1 MGQFRIQACLL
12 ILWFADG
19 SAQSSVELSKPSIDF
34 GIARTKRAVTD
45 TVGVTNTGVVDMFV
59 ERMDMRTTTFDLPPE
74 GVTSGFT
81 LRPEETHPVAVRF
94 NPPSTG
100 TFADTLS
107 IRSIGSSILVPLSGI
122 GVRSTVVINEILA
135 DPPGGPNGDA
145 NGDGVRSSY
154 ADEFVEILNI
164 GTRIEKIA
172 GWRLSDDD
180 TAGEKQFVFPDESV
194 LGPGERAVLF
204 GGGIAPAGLSFLD
217 DGRIGNG
224 LTNSGDVVLLID
236 PYGPDTLD
244 IVGYGSEGGKDQS
257 IVRYPEG
264 TGGFVLHRSQPGD
277 DSHFSPGTPRNV
289 LSSIGLTPKDTAVA
303 VGDSVVWKATG
314 MFSNGTSRDLTDD
327 IVWTTQDSDV
337 VRVGGG
343 IGIAIGFGTVEIR
356 GSVSDLLSIP
366 AVVTVY
372 APELSRLSIAP
383 ADTVVVVGSTVPYRA
398 EGTGPGGT
406 KSGLISGLS
415 WTVEDSGLANLA
427 GEGVVLPLKAGE
439 TKIRAAAGEVVSPD
453 AVLRIVARGDLN
465 GIADVEVSD
474 VLRMI
479 DIILEV
485 SPEPTPLE
493 LSAGDMNGD
502 GGIDVLD
509 LTWII
514 DMILGKSGPPSTK
527 FAGVTGCRYE
537 VNVGEEDGMAEL
549 VLDCPEAVRVVQI
562 DLVGIEKGIASV
574 GVADGMTLA
583 YHQISEAK
591 TRVLLFSLEGKVIPP
606 GKGPILEF
614 RKDGWIEELV
624 VAGRNFKETVV
635 QNGLREE
642 EAGADFGFRL
652 RQSYPNPAN
661 GTVAIGY
668 DVPEALEVSLEIFD
682 LLGRS
687 VIRLMKGYRS
697 SGRHLATWNGKDGKG
712 RGVGNGVYF
721 IRLKAGA
728 FVDVRKLVWLK

>member
-1 MGQFRIQACLL
+1 
-12 ILWFADG
+12 
-19 SAQSSVELSKPSIDF
+19 
-34 GIARTKRAVTD
+34 
-45 TVGVTNTGVVDMFV
+45 MFV

-81 LRPEETHPVAVRF
+81 AETGGDPPGGCPLHP
-94 NPPSTG
+94 PPQRGRSQ
-100 TFADTLS
+100 TLCR
-107 IRSIGSSILVPLSGI
+107 IRSIGSSILIPLSGI

-135 DPPGGPNGDA
+135 DPPGGSDGDA
-145 NGDGVRSSY
+145 NGDGVRSTY

-164 GTRIEKIA
+164 GTRVEKIA

-180 TAGEKQFVFPDESV
+180 TGGEKQFVFPDESV

-204 GGGIAPAGLSFLD
+204 GGGSAPAGLSFLD

-236 PYGPDTLD
+236 PSGPDTLD

-264 TGGFVLHRSQPGD
+264 TGGFVLHRSQPEMTRI
-277 DSHFSPGTPRNV
+277 SLPARLETFYPRSAS
-289 LSSIGLTPKDTAVA
+289 LRRDTAVA

-314 MFSNGTSRDLTDD
+314 MFSNGTSRDLTDG

-337 VRVGGG
+337 VRVDGG
-343 IGIAIGFGTVEIR
+343 IGIAIGFGAVEIR

-406 KSGLISGLS
+406 KSGLIPGLS

-549 VLDCPEAVRVVQI
+549 ILDCPEAVRVVQI

-583 YHQISEAK
+583 YHQISEVK

-624 VAGRNFKETVV
+624 VAGRNFKETVL
-635 QNGLREE
+635 QNGLRGE
-642 EAGADFGFRL
+642 EAGADFRFSPSAELPESGQRRCCDRVRRAGGTGGKPRDL
-652 RQSYPNPAN
+652 RP
-661 GTVAIGY
+661 
-668 DVPEALEVSLEIFD
+668 
-682 LLGRS
+682 
-687 VIRLMKGYRS
+687 
-697 SGRHLATWNGKDGKG
+697 
-712 RGVGNGVYF
+712 VGSKRDPINERV
-721 IRLKAGA
+721 
-728 FVDVRKLVWLK
+728 